1 VSLPFVWLTVA
12 ETKGKTL
19 KQMKDALVV
28 MSDHKHTR
36 KEQEIFSLRSWR
48 IRGVLRE
55 EQI

>member
-28 MSDHKHTR
+28 MSDHKRTR